1 MKARVMTVAGVMSG
15 TSADGI
21 DVSVVR
27 IAQGHHGAL
36 NQTSATLSACHPER
50 SLPRL
55 LRQAQSKD
63 LWLLFHGPARPRLTL
78 LAHEGFAFPAALRR
92 AVLAAMNAQST
103 STAELARLNWRLGL
117 AYAEAVKD
125 TAERHHLHLD
135 LVGCHGQTLYHQA
148 RAAQYAGRKFAC
160 TWQAGE
166 AQAIAAELGVPV
178 VSNFRPAD
186 MLAGGQGAPLVPLLD
201 YVLFADAKRGRVLQN
216 VGGIANLTAIP
227 AGAAPGKVLA
237 FDTGP
242 GNMVIDWLA
251 QKLLD
256 KPFDRNGALAAR
268 GTVIESVLKDAL
280 RHPYFKLRPPKTAG
294 REQFGQ
300 AYAAEFLAGCLA
312 QSKNPDDALAT
323 ATALTAETI
332 ARSYASEVEPS
343 MKSRAVDFIVS
354 GGGARNRTLMKM
366 LAERLEPRGCTLRN
380 SDAFGLPAEAKEAAA
395 FALLA
400 WCTWHRLPGNV
411 PSATGAKRPA
421 ILGQVVYV

>member
-366 LAERLEPRGCTLRN
+366 LAERLEPRGCTLRD

-411 PSATGAKRPA
+411 PSATGAKRTA
-421 ILGQVVYV
+421 ILGQVTYA